1 MQKCQKWILAFS
13 MIVAL
18 GGWAMVVDKPSYNT
32 AEAKE
37 KVKIE
42 GDHWRNH
49 DGHWSYWNTADKQW
63 YYTDGTHWF
72 YNDGKEWKTYR
83 FDREFGKTGFH
94 KGDYQVPGPDVEITL
109 PQHKIYVHR

>member
-1 MQKCQKWILAFS
+1 MQTSRKWLLAVS
-13 MIVAL
+13 AVLML
-18 GGWAMVVDKPSYNT
+18 GATAMVVDMAYSPA

-37 KVKIE
+37 NAPE

-49 DGHWSYWNTADKQW
+49 DGHWSFWHALDKCW

-72 YNDGKEWKTYR
+72 SNDGKGWKTYR

-94 KGDYQVPGPDVEITL
+94 KGDYKVPGAEVHVTVPH
-109 PQHKIYVHR
+109 HKIYVHP